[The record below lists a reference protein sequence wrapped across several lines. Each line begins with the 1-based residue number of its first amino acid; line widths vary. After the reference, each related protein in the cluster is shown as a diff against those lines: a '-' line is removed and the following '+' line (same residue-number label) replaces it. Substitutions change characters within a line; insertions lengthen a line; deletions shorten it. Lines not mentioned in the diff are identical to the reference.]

1 MVDCG
6 ISTDAIHYSGD
17 LSIKFGKYS
26 ISWRAF
32 KEKKN
37 GNMYRSQE
45 IPDVRASQI
54 IILGMIDLHQVKHNG
69 P

>member
-26 ISWRAF
+26 ISWRVF

-37 GNMYRSQE
+37 GNMSQE

-54 IILGMIDLHQVKHNG
+54 IILGMMDLHQVKHNG